1 MLQSM
6 GSQRVGHN
14 WETKL
19 HWMKLMVTS
28 FKRSHAG
35 TALLSVSDSVV
46 GHCQPKPSLETPGHS
61 GQVWVS
67 LLWRHCSLLLRPGV
81 HRILVLPSKGL
92 FPQSCVSSGCSMVGL
107 MMTSSKR
114 AYAICRSAAPR
125 SPALVAGHCWPVPP
139 QDTRKHSKSGLAQI

>member
-1 MLQSM
+1 
-6 GSQRVGHN
+6 
-14 WETKL
+14 
-19 HWMKLMVTS
+19 MKLMVTS

-61 GQVWVS
+61 GQVWVG

-92 FPQSCVSSGCSMVGL
+92 FPRSCVSSVSFMLGSVA
-107 MMTSSKR
+107 TSSER
-114 AYAICRSAAPR
+114 AYATPGLLHPEPLFLRQAAADLYLHRRLRHSSVSASVRSLGPGAHKVCL
-125 SPALVAGHCWPVPP
+125 SPLSIAG
-139 QDTRKHSKSGLAQI
+139 G